1 MTDLPAL
8 SAAGQ
13 PRWRLPRTARA
24 PRARFV
30 LAAFAL
36 IGFSIGISQNAA
48 PAVMQDQLRD
58 LGTSVDV
65 LGLAQVSYCLGV
77 VVGAPLILVGLGRMG
92 RRPLLIALSLAFA
105 LLSAAT
111 FLAPTV
117 EALIAIRFVAGLPHG
132 ALLGVASFVAMTVLG
147 RERRGTGVAIIML
160 GLTCSQV
167 IGVPFSQWL
176 SEQVSWRASY
186 AVVAGVGLV
195 AFAAVWAFAPAVA
208 GNPHASPRK
217 ELTAMRSVPLWAAI
231 ITITVG
237 FSGLGAVLAYIVPLL
252 EVDNGLEPSAVT
264 WVLMLWGVGTSVG
277 VFWGGR
283 LTDRDHRAASRL
295 GLGLTALAL
304 FGIGAFGSS
313 PWATVPLLF
322 LLAVATQIF
331 AQSGQVHLM
340 DVLHGSPSLGSA
352 LSHAA
357 LNAASALGTG
367 IGALIIAVGLGYQA
381 PAWAALVL
389 TAVALVLVRVGPGY
403 RRAEAAPAL

>member
-13 PRWRLPRTARA
+13 PRWRLPRTATS
-24 PRARFV
+24 PRARYV

-58 LGTSVDV
+58 LGTTVDV

-77 VVGAPLILVGLGRMG
+77 VVGAPLILVGLGRVG
-92 RRPLLIALSLAFA
+92 RRPLLVVLSLAFA
-105 LLSAAT
+105 LLSVATVAA
-111 FLAPTV
+111 PSIG
-117 EALIAIRFVAGLPHG
+117 ALIGIRFIAGLPHG

-160 GLTCSQV
+160 GLTCSQI

-176 SEQVSWRASY
+176 SEAVSWRASY
-186 AVVAGVGLV
+186 AVVAAVGLL
-195 AFAAVWAFAPAVA
+195 AFAAVWAFTPDVP
-208 GNPHASPRK
+208 GNPHASPRQ
-217 ELTAMRSVPLWAAI
+217 EMTAMRSVPLWTAI
-231 ITITVG
+231 VTITVG

-252 EVDNGLEPSAVT
+252 EIDNGLDPSAVT
-264 WVLMLWGVGTSVG
+264 WVLVLWGVGTSVG
-277 VFWGGR
+277 AFVGGR
-283 LTDRDHRAASRL
+283 LTDRDHLSAGRL
-295 GLGLTALAL
+295 GLWLTAAAL
-304 FGIGAFGSS
+304 LGIGAVGSS
-313 PWATVPLLF
+313 PVATIPLLF
-322 LLAVATQIF
+322 LLAIATQIY

-367 IGALIIAVGLGYQA
+367 IGALIIAAGLGYQA

-389 TAVALVLVRVGPGY
+389 TGVALVLMAVGPGF
-403 RRAEAAPAL
+403 RRSRTVAAL